1 MRNFA
6 REYPIHIEKTAHKY
20 IDTGERKTS
29 EEIKED
35 VEDFGE
41 KNVKKYD
48 SCGELIK

>member
-1 MRNFA
+1 MRDFD
-6 REYPIHIEKTAHKY
+6 RHYPIHIEKTAHKY
-20 IDTGERKTS
+20 YDTGKRLTS
-29 EEIKED
+29 EEISKD